1 MGKIDFNKS
10 SKSLAVCQAA
20 VFVFL
25 SICVVFP
32 LLCVLLAVKFQ
43 DFENVFSSEIF
54 IQAVKNTFAECLA
67 SSFCSVL
74 IGYIFAYAV
83 VKAKIPFRRFFS
95 FVPLIHLMTPPFVG
109 GLSFILLLG
118 RQGFITYQLLGLNVS
133 LYGFWGLLIA
143 QSLCF
148 FPMAYLI
155 CLQSL
160 LAINP
165 NLEQAARSLGAG
177 NFKIFATITFPLTFP
192 GILSSFLFVAA
203 NVLSDFG
210 NPLIVAGRFRVLA
223 VEIYTQ
229 LTGWL
234 NAGSSAVLGIVL
246 IVPSV
251 ILFTVQNRLLK
262 KNMPKIS
269 GIGGKNA
276 FAGQGI
282 TKLSG
287 GTGLYDYSD
296 KAKVSDVLIFLLV
309 LFISGCV
316 LAQFVAIVAGSF
328 QKIWGV
334 NTAFTVQHFSAV
346 KRYSRSLFNSVFFA
360 LTAAALSTLIAGI
373 SSYIVHRTDS
383 RLKNFFDVFSQL
395 PSSIPGSLLGLAIS
409 IAAGKLN
416 FRFAPVLILIAM
428 SVAFMPFSYRIISQ
442 SYAQISLTL
451 DDSSRSLGA
460 NQITTL
466 FKVIVPV
473 SANGIF
479 SGFIYDFI
487 RGVGT
492 LSAVIFLVSFN
503 TPLTSI
509 DIVNLAE
516 QGDWG
521 KSCALAVILT
531 FITFLILGLGYGI
544 VKVRERKIL
553 L

>member
-1 MGKIDFNKS
+1 MLWTKS
-10 SKSLAVCQAA
+10 
-20 VFVFL
+20 
-25 SICVVFP
+25 
-32 LLCVLLAVKFQ
+32 
-43 DFENVFSSEIF
+43 N
-54 IQAVKNTFAECLA
+54 
-67 SSFCSVL
+67 
-74 IGYIFAYAV
+74 
-83 VKAKIPFRRFFS
+83 
-95 FVPLIHLMTPPFVG
+95 
-109 GLSFILLLG
+109 
-118 RQGFITYQLLGLNVS
+118 
-133 LYGFWGLLIA
+133 
-143 QSLCF
+143 
-148 FPMAYLI
+148 
-155 CLQSL
+155 
-160 LAINP
+160 
-165 NLEQAARSLGAG
+165 
-177 NFKIFATITFPLTFP
+177 
-192 GILSSFLFVAA
+192 
-203 NVLSDFG
+203 
-210 NPLIVAGRFRVLA
+210 AGRFCVLA